1 MKYRLS
7 LIWFLFTVYIYAQK
21 IEIMNPNGNEVFTY
35 STNQYIYIKK
45 ISFRYLNVFF
55 SKNNGKD
62 WQLLLRDKVA
72 GDYFSYSAL
81 AWQVP
86 NVKSDSC
93 LIKVVDSS
101 DSLNYDVSDK
111 IFSVASGA
119 MKNEFNF
126 PLQVGNAWFFVYE
139 GDLYNQPNPKILTI
153 LKVTKDT
160 LMNDGNRYA
169 VIDRYDSTYENKW
182 EKYKGNYQLLR
193 VEGSKVY
200 EYPNKLLFDC
210 NWTELDIRPGGLFSF
225 HSKYVPL
232 FGYFNI
238 TYYLMTFT
246 EEWRSYT
253 DGIGFYELYILHWH
267 DYQRTSR
274 TLVGCLLNGKNY
286 GNTITNIKNE
296 LAELPKEFN
305 LLQNY
310 PNPFNPKTVIKYQL
324 PKSGFVRLKVYDILG
339 NEVSTLVDS
348 FVYAGEYEV
357 EFNARNVP
365 SGVYFYTLSS
375 GNYKQTKKLLLLK

>member
-7 LIWFLFTVYIYAQK
+7 LIWFLFSVYIYAQK
-21 IEIMNPNGNEVFTY
+21 IELINPNGNEVFTS
-35 STNQYIYIKK
+35 STNQSIYIKK
-45 ISFRYLNVFF
+45 ISFRYFDVFF
-55 SKNNGKD
+55 SENNAKD

-111 IFSVASGA
+111 IFSVVSGA

-169 VIDRYDSTYENKW
+169 VIERYDSTYENKW
-182 EKYKGNYQLLR
+182 EKYKGNYKLLR

-210 NWTELDIRPGGLFSF
+210 NWTALDTRPGGLFSF

-246 EEWRSYT
+246 EEWTSYM

-286 GNTITNIKNE
+286 GNTITDIKKE
-296 LAELPKEFN
+296 LGELPKEFK

-310 PNPFNPKTVIKYQL
+310 PNPFNPSTIIRYYLQSSGDVTLKLYNILGKELFTLVNKYQT
-324 PKSGFVRLKVYDILG
+324 S
-339 NEVSTLVDS
+339 
-348 FVYAGEYEV
+348 GEYEV
-357 EFNARNVP
+357 ELNMKYYS
-365 SGVYFYTLSS
+365 SGIYFYTLSCN
-375 GNYKQTKKLLLLK
+375 NYIKTKKLLLLR